1 MKDMSMNGNIMR
13 YGAIAIV
20 IGAVIAAS
28 VFTFAFIAL
37 NDDDSNGNN
46 NQNGG
51 KIVGGIGARIA
62 ARMAEFEQNITYIWC
77 ANNTWT
83 NVNLSSYYGML
94 IDGFR
99 VGLVNDTPQM
109 ALIHEPEAE
118 FADISQQDLNNAF
131 TGFRSAIEVLNVTSS
146 IITDIDHIWPPTF
159 MCDIAY
165 EDGTALS
172 IIFSKE
178 HNVISVL
185 NGTWELSSWTH
196 FGIKDVIV
204 NRSYHDDVYL
214 TLTDSRFILSAI
226 QNFENM
232 VLEAFPTS

>member
-1 MKDMSMNGNIMR
+1 MSMNGNILR
-13 YGAIAIV
+13 YGAIAII

-37 NDDDSNGNN
+37 NNDDSNGNN

-51 KIVGGIGARIA
+51 TIIGGIGARIA
-62 ARMAEFEQNITYIWC
+62 ARMAESEKNISYLWC
-77 ANNTWT
+77 CNNTWT
-83 NVNLSSYYGML
+83 NINLSFFYGMP

-118 FADISQQDLNNAF
+118 FADISQQDLNDGLS
-131 TGFRSAIEVLNVTSS
+131 GFRSAIEILNETSS
-146 IITDIDHIWPPTF
+146 VITDIDHIWPPTF
-159 MCDIAY
+159 MCDFAY
-165 EDGTALS
+165 EDGSALS

-178 HNVISVL
+178 HNVISVY
-185 NGTWELSSWTH
+185 NGTWEFSSWSH

-204 NRSYHDDVYL
+204 NRNYHDDVYL
-214 TLTDSRFILSAI
+214 TLTDNSLILVAI
-226 QNFENM
+226 KNFENM
-232 VLEAFPTS
+232 VLAAFP